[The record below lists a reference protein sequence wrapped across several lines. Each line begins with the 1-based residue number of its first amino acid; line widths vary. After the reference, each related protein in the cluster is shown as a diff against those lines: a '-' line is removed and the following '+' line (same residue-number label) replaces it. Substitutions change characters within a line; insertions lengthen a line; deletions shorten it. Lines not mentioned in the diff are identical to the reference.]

1 MYSHIKNQKKKTFI
15 FDISKVNNILEAAIK
30 NMVECS

>member
-1 MYSHIKNQKKKTFI
+1 MIGIHIDKKTFI
-15 FDISKVNNILEAAIK
+15 FDISKVNNILKAGYK